1 MRIKFI
7 YLLLILIISQIAKAQ
22 NTDKQVANELV
33 RNMLVYQILN
43 DFTTSVP
50 VFFVVPGWYFFSS
63 FQVTQIPVF
72 VDEDYYAE
80 LDFKNRKNAL
90 HKELFE
96 VLDVN
101 FIPEISDNKHIEVRL
116 IDSDNLLYRL
126 RFYRNDDTLFLLQAA
141 GKNLDEKLFK
151 IVDNDLLEVI
161 KTDKKG
167 ISYQKM
173 ERYGDTL
180 RINREYDA
188 KKGVFHI
195 SEMRFSN
202 ENLLQLKSFYKQK
215 ANGKSKFISK
225 HIYEYTNNI
234 LTSILDVN
242 NTDIVI
248 SSTIFTYNLDNLL
261 SSIIKKLPSKNLFS
275 INMKYDDDKLLT
287 NKTFHS
293 DRIIYNLD
301 YIRKSKD
308 IVGLKMNFLEK
319 DQHEF
324 VFDINLQKQLSR
336 IQHLKSPNV
345 YYPLTDKEEILFY
358 YNANGN
364 IRSIRVIDNKG
375 RINKEIR
382 FEYDYF
388 TP

>member
-1 MRIKFI
+1 MI
-7 YLLLILIISQIAKAQ
+7 LLISQMVKAQ

-43 DFTTSVP
+43 DFTETVP

-101 FIPEISDNKHIEVRL
+101 FIPEIPEDKHMEVRL

-151 IVDNDLLEVI
+151 IVDNELLEVI

-167 ISYQKM
+167 VSYQKM
-173 ERYGDTL
+173 ERYGDTM

-188 KKGVFHI
+188 QKGVFHI

-202 ENLLQLKSFYKQK
+202 ENLLQSKSIYKQR
-215 ANGKSKFISK
+215 ANGRPKLKSK
-225 HIYEYTNNI
+225 HIYEYADNN
-234 LTSILDVN
+234 LTSVLDVN
-242 NTDIVI
+242 NTDTVI
-248 SSTIFTYNLDNLL
+248 SSTMFTYNLDNLL

-287 NKTFHS
+287 KKTFHS
-293 DRIIYNLD
+293 DRNIYTLD
-301 YIRKSKD
+301 YIWKDKD

-345 YYPLTDKEEILFY
+345 HYPLDDKEEIHFH

-375 RINKEIR
+375 RINKEIS

>member
-1 MRIKFI
+1 MRYKFV
-7 YLLLILIISQIAKAQ
+7 YLLLILVISHITKAQ
-22 NTDKQVANELV
+22 TSDKQVANELV
-33 RNMLVYQILN
+33 RNMLVYQMLN
-43 DFTTSVP
+43 DFTTTVP
-50 VFFVVPGWYFFSS
+50 VFFFVPGWYFFGS

-96 VLDVN
+96 VLEVN
-101 FIPEISDNKHIEVRL
+101 FIPEIPDDKHMEVRL
-116 IDSDNLLYRL
+116 IDSDNLLYRM

-141 GKNLDEKLFK
+141 GKTLDEKLFK

-167 ISYQKM
+167 VSYQKM

-202 ENLLQLKSFYKQK
+202 ENLLQSKSFYKQK
-215 ANGKSKFISK
+215 ANGKSKLISK
-225 HIYEYTNNI
+225 HLYQYTNNI
-234 LTSILDVN
+234 LTTIINVKRSG
-242 NTDIVI
+242 TVI
-248 SSTIFTYNLDNLL
+248 DSTTFTYNLDNLL
-261 SSIIKKLPSKNLFS
+261 SSIIKRRPIKNLFS
-275 INMKYDDDKLLT
+275 INLKYNDDDLLT
-287 NKTFHS
+287 KKTFHS
-293 DRIIYNLD
+293 KRIIYDID
-301 YIRKSKD
+301 YIRKDDD
-308 IVGLKMNFLEK
+308 IIGLKMNFLEK

-345 YYPLTDKEEILFY
+345 YYPLDDKEEILFY

-375 RINKEIR
+375 RINKEIS

>member
-1 MRIKFI
+1 T
-7 YLLLILIISQIAKAQ
+7 KAQ
-22 NTDKQVANELV
+22 TSDKQVANELV
-33 RNMLVYQILN
+33 RNMLVYQMLN
-43 DFTTSVP
+43 DFTTTVP
-50 VFFVVPGWYFFSS
+50 VFFFVPGWYFFGS

-96 VLDVN
+96 VLEVN
-101 FIPEISDNKHIEVRL
+101 FIPEIPDDKHMEVRL
-116 IDSDNLLYRL
+116 IDSDNLLYRM

-141 GKNLDEKLFK
+141 GKTLDEKLFK

-167 ISYQKM
+167 VSYQKM

-202 ENLLQLKSFYKQK
+202 ENLLQSKSFYKQK
-215 ANGKSKFISK
+215 ANGKSKLISK
-225 HIYEYTNNI
+225 HLYQYTNNI
-234 LTSILDVN
+234 LTTIINVKRSG
-242 NTDIVI
+242 TVI
-248 SSTIFTYNLDNLL
+248 DSTTFTYNLDNLL
-261 SSIIKKLPSKNLFS
+261 SSINKRRPIKNLFS
-275 INMKYDDDKLLT
+275 INLKYNDDDLLT
-287 NKTFHS
+287 KKTFHS
-293 DRIIYNLD
+293 KRIIYDID
-301 YIRKSKD
+301 YIRKDDD
-308 IVGLKMNFLEK
+308 IIGLKMNFLEK

-345 YYPLTDKEEILFY
+345 YYPLDDKEEILFY

-375 RINKEIR
+375 RINKEIS

>member
-1 MRIKFI
+1 MRNKFV
-7 YLLLILIISQIAKAQ
+7 YLLLILVISHITKAQ
-22 NTDKQVANELV
+22 TSDKQVANELV
-33 RNMLVYQILN
+33 RNMLVYQMLN
-43 DFTTSVP
+43 DFTTTVP
-50 VFFVVPGWYFFSS
+50 VFFFVPGWYFFGS

-96 VLDVN
+96 VLEVN
-101 FIPEISDNKHIEVRL
+101 FIPEIPDDKHMEVRL
-116 IDSDNLLYRL
+116 IDSDNLLYRM

-141 GKNLDEKLFK
+141 GKTLDEKLFK

-202 ENLLQLKSFYKQK
+202 ENLLQSKSFYKQK
-215 ANGKSKFISK
+215 ANGKSKLISK
-225 HIYEYTNNI
+225 HLYQYTNNI
-234 LTSILDVN
+234 LTTIINVKRSG
-242 NTDIVI
+242 TVI
-248 SSTIFTYNLDNLL
+248 DSTTFTYNLDNLL
-261 SSIIKKLPSKNLFS
+261 SSIIKRRPIKNLFS
-275 INMKYDDDKLLT
+275 INLKYNDDDLLT
-287 NKTFHS
+287 KKTFHS
-293 DRIIYNLD
+293 KRIIYDID
-301 YIRKSKD
+301 YIRKDDD
-308 IVGLKMNFLEK
+308 IIGLKMNFLEK

-345 YYPLTDKEEILFY
+345 YYPLDDKEEILFY

-375 RINKEIR
+375 RINKEIS